1 MLLAYNINYYLIKFA
16 NYLKLGMSS
25 SLLSK
30 ICVFFYFYF
39 YSYSFSLLIFS
50 LLTPL
55 GLFAFN
61 NFIILYPVLVASN
74 VIGSITYYMFI
85 ILIFNSTFIL
95 FLNYFIFDPD
105 ITTISPI
112 LLAKPSISY
121 SLITFLPISF
131 SCIPSFL
138 KNSLFKT
145 P

>member
-1 MLLAYNINYYLIKFA
+1 MLLAYNINYYLIKFE

-30 ICVFFYFYF
+30 ICVYF
-39 YSYSFSLLIFS
+39 YSYSLSIFS